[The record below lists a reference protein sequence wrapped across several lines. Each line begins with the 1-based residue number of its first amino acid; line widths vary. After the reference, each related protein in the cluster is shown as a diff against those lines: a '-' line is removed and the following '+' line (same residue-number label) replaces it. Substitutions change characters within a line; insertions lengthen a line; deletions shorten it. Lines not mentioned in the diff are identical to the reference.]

1 MGALPLGL
9 PKGENLGSKF
19 SLPSYLSLS
28 LTLTHPNSCEVV
40 SHPTSHHTWMK
51 LYLKGEIL
59 GLVVLPGRVT
69 GPQGQQPVSTGHS
82 SASSFP

>member
-9 PKGENLGSKF
+9 PEGENLGFKF
-19 SLPSYLSLS
+19 SLLPSLSLS
-28 LTLTHPNSCEVV
+28 LSHTHTHTHVV

-59 GLVVLPGRVT
+59 GLVLLPGRVA
-69 GPQGQQPVSTGHS
+69 GPQGQQPMSIGHS
-82 SASSFP
+82 STSSFP